1 MRRVMLLV
9 AGLLLLAAAA
19 YLTLRLVGDRELVI
33 LASVAPAIVA
43 AGALGTILILRA
55 VRPA

>member
-1 MRRVMLLV
+1 MLLV